1 MLVLKD
7 YLADKKISVKDFAK
21 ITKVKEEKIQRVL
34 DCRDFFD
41 NDEVARISAFLGVSK
56 NEFYHGV
63 LERKGELP
71 EVAEQNN
78 LNHFK
83 YYVKN
88 RFKGARRL
96 CLFLNEIFGLA
107 MVVTLFIYIGSLF
120 LSGIG
125 NAVDLR
131 SFETILCCFAIPLAF
146 IDYFWARSYKK
157 VFKKRSVNGNEIKT
171 EGIGISLMVLIY
183 AVTSFIKTYI
193 TIETFVITV
202 IAAILISV
210 LSVSSVLKRIPL
222 HKRFI
227 SFAVCMIPTALLF
240 AADSFVDKNIE
251 KTLPAEDALFG
262 SISSEVV
269 IGIIF
274 SVLII
279 GVFNYCIILFFN
291 SFVEKTGEYFQPM
304 KKEKS
309 ISKKIIVLRTVA
321 AIVLCCYFFVAVG
334 ASQGVFIKF
343 VYSKV
348 FAEDEAALN
357 WTAESLTDYDT
368 EYKKGEYQ
376 LLEYEGLQLKIPK
389 GYSLDKETDYS
400 VVYKTDE
407 ECYLTFSK
415 PYSSESV
422 GDFLNEQYIDGE
434 LTESQKERVE
444 NAFIENFGF
453 YPDNIYDWFKLQG
466 SVTLDDV
473 EVFNPEK
480 AAIMSIVLVMK
491 SVTTVPNSK
500 YYLYENGDLYATVF
514 AYTIENDNGKKEI
527 ISVNFG
533 SKNLEYKITFI
544 DSDKGDKTT
553 LEEVT
558 KTLNS
563 VNIK

>member
-1 MLVLKD
+1 
-7 YLADKKISVKDFAK
+7 
-21 ITKVKEEKIQRVL
+21 
-34 DCRDFFD
+34 
-41 NDEVARISAFLGVSK
+41 
-56 NEFYHGV
+56 
-63 LERKGELP
+63 
-71 EVAEQNN
+71 
-78 LNHFK
+78 
-83 YYVKN
+83 
-88 RFKGARRL
+88 
-96 CLFLNEIFGLA
+96 
-107 MVVTLFIYIGSLF
+107 
-120 LSGIG
+120 
-125 NAVDLR
+125 
-131 SFETILCCFAIPLAF
+131 
-146 IDYFWARSYKK
+146 
-157 VFKKRSVNGNEIKT
+157 
-171 EGIGISLMVLIY
+171 
-183 AVTSFIKTYI
+183 
-193 TIETFVITV
+193 
-202 IAAILISV
+202 
-210 LSVSSVLKRIPL
+210 
-222 HKRFI
+222 
-227 SFAVCMIPTALLF
+227 
-240 AADSFVDKNIE
+240 
-251 KTLPAEDALFG
+251 
-262 SISSEVV
+262 
-269 IGIIF
+269 
-274 SVLII
+274 VLII

-444 NAFIENFGF
+444 NAFIEHFGF

-491 SVTTVPNSK
+491 SVTTIPNSK
-500 YYLYENGDLYATVF
+500 YYLYENGDLYATVL
-514 AYTIENDNGKKEI
+514 AYTIENDNGKKEV